1 MVDKKFKEAVEKEN
15 IPAIRDMLKNR
26 LLMDH
31 DVTGGM
37 FSECWVECK
46 RQGITE
52 KLYQEPDGRSL
63 SGEKSESNYNALVG
77 QLATNFSRDRL
88 NKIISLAKAIWAD
101 EQSDDSSKTQQSGQ
115 ASDSLSSEMT
125 GSSSSSNERII
136 GERILKER
144 IVRVKE
150 LDAGEE
156 THFDRG
162 EETRSTRRTRRSS
175 LKGDM
180 EGEGSKPGSGALIA
194 AAVVAVAAV
203 VAGIVIFG

>member
-37 FSECWVECK
+37 FSECWTECK

-52 KLYQEPDGRSL
+52 KLYQKPDGRSL
-63 SGEKSESNYNALVG
+63 SDEKSESNYNALVG
-77 QLATNFSRDRL
+77 QLSTNFSRDRL
-88 NKIISLAKAIWAD
+88 NKIISLAKVIWSE
-101 EQSDDSSKTQQSGQ
+101 EQSGDSPKTRPSGLT
-115 ASDSLSSEMT
+115 SNSPSSETT

-150 LDAGEE
+150 LDTGEE
-156 THFDRG
+156 TNSDIG
-162 EETRSTRRTRRSS
+162 EGTHKTRRSS
-175 LKGDM
+175 SKGDM
-180 EGEGSKPGSGALIA
+180 EDEGSKPGSGVLIA
-194 AAVVAVAAV
+194 VAVVAVAAV